1 MEHTQEDRTL
11 ALAGVY
17 QCVTLVQQLAR
28 TGNIADAQLAPM
40 LETLFRFDANS
51 VIDVYGDISSIKK
64 GLTTLKSQLSGDK
77 SNNNTEVTRYIINLL
92 HLEKKLFKTKNMMNR
107 LAEDLEKTRSK
118 MDYFDV
124 SHDNIIANLAEIYQQ
139 DISPLGAK
147 VIVQGEEIYLTQQNN
162 ANKIRAL
169 LFAGIRSAVLWRQCG
184 GNRLQLLFS
193 RRKYI
198 NCAEQILKSI

>member
-17 QCVTLVQQLAR
+17 QCAVLVQQLAR
-28 TGNIADAQLAPM
+28 KGSIADAQLSPL

-51 VIDVYGDISSIKK
+51 VMDVYGDISSIKK
-64 GLTTLKSQLSGDK
+64 GLGTLTGQLSGDR
-77 SNNNTEVTRYIINLL
+77 NGDNMEITRYIISLL
-92 HLEKKLFKTKNMMNR
+92 HLEKKLYKTKNMMGR
-107 LAEDLEKTRSK
+107 LADDLEKTRNK

-147 VIVQGEEIYLTQQNN
+147 IMVQGEEIYLSQQNN
-162 ANKIRAL
+162 VNKIRAL
-169 LFAGIRSAVLWRQCG
+169 LFAAIRSAVLWRQCG

-198 NCAEQILKSI
+198 DCAEQLLKSS

>member
-1 MEHTQEDRTL
+1 MEHTQKDRTL

-17 QCVTLVQQLAR
+17 QCVVLVQQLAHK
-28 TGNIADAQLAPM
+28 GSIADAQLSPL
-40 LETLFRFDANS
+40 LETLFRIDANS
-51 VIDVYGDISSIKK
+51 VIDVYGDISPIKK
-64 GLTTLKSQLSGDK
+64 GLTTLKSQLSGDR
-77 SNNNTEVTRYIINLL
+77 NNDNMEITRYIINLL
-92 HLEKKLFKTKNMMNR
+92 HLEKKLYKAKNMMNR
-107 LAEDLEKTRSK
+107 LADDLEKTRSK
-118 MDYFDV
+118 MDYFNV

-147 VIVQGEEIYLTQQNN
+147 IMVQGEEIYLSQQNN

-169 LFAGIRSAVLWRQCG
+169 LFAAIRSAVLWRQCG

-198 NCAEQILKSI
+198 DCADQLLKSI